1 MHFLQLTTA
10 LIRKAEEAVN
20 GIIPKLSSQGSAAD
34 LSQCSPRASV
44 QQLLHATR
52 SLGAIPAAAGSAA
65 GTDDD
70 DIGIASSSSDDLDTA
85 ADNTDRQLA
94 STDDQKHCQKVRAQ
108 PHRKRQRTDEAEGDD
123 HATSARVRHTSRQH
137 QKDPAAPVPA
147 LRSTSV
153 QPTPDASAVQSN
165 GTHPDDQATPI
176 SPSAAEAPTTSAPDA
191 TDAPVAATTTA
202 APAAT
207 TTAALPSSFPVPSS
221 TSSQQGDCLAPDGSF
236 VGRAAAAGLPPN
248 ILRQT
253 RAALGLWEQLHETA
267 STPSTVLPPVNRHA
281 IRTVSVGTDNSA
293 A

>member
-1 MHFLQLTTA
+1 M
-10 LIRKAEEAVN
+10 IRKAEEAVN

-52 SLGAIPAAAGSAA
+52 SLGAAAGSAA

-85 ADNTDRQLA
+85 ADNTDHQLA
-94 STDDQKHCQKVRAQ
+94 STDDQKHFQKVRAQ

-137 QKDPAAPVPA
+137 QKNPAAPVPA

-176 SPSAAEAPTTSAPDA
+176 SPFAAKAPTTSAPDA

-207 TTAALPSSFPVPSS
+207 TAALPSSFLVPSS
-221 TSSQQGDCLAPDGSF
+221 TSSHQGDCLAPDGSF